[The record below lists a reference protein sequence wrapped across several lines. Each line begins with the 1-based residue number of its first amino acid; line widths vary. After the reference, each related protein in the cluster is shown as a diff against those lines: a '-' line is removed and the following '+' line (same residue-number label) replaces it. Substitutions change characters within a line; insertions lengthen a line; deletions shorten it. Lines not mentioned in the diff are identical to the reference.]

1 MSILD
6 DNLAQGPNVEGG
18 LKISGEIK
26 HSWMTTSKWTQY
38 LSVLGFIYVGLVVLV
53 LASLSQIIAMIDN
66 LTGNVVL
73 DMVSAYMPM
82 FTAIIAIS
90 VLVLFFI
97 FFYLQ
102 KFTSQIQQAV
112 RFNNQAALENAWRNL
127 RNHLMIYAILAGSSL
142 LLSFVFRLF
151 LMQMM
156 ETQSIPMD
164 DGL

>member
-6 DNLAQGPNVEGG
+6 ENLAQGPNTEGG
-18 LKISGEIK
+18 LKISGEMK

-38 LSVLGFIYVGLVVLV
+38 LSVLGFIYVGLVVLI
-53 LASLSQIIAMIDN
+53 LASLSQIIALLDN
-66 LTGNVVL
+66 LTGNVML
-73 DMVSAYMPM
+73 NMISTYMPFITA
-82 FTAIIAIS
+82 FTAIS

-127 RNHLMIYAILAGSSL
+127 RNHLMIYAILAGASL
-142 LLSFVFRLF
+142 LLSFVFRIF
-151 LMQMM
+151 LMQA
-156 ETQSIPMD
+156 MD
-164 DGL
+164 AQNLPLNEGL